1 MKDVRFVFEE
11 DEEDEEEEKAKNRH
25 LRADLQSLSAAT
37 VSEGTH
43 HSQPQNVVPANH
55 SLCLVVGFLR
65 RMYPLGL
72 IQSKS
77 TCRC

>member
-25 LRADLQSLSAAT
+25 LRADLQPLSAAT

-43 HSQPQNVVPANH
+43 HSQPQSFSLSCSWISAQNVSFRFDSVEIYVPLLA
-55 SLCLVVGFLR
+55 
-65 RMYPLGL
+65 
-72 IQSKS
+72 
-77 TCRC
+77 